1 MSDPAAAPSTPA
13 LLGVELSATGRRWD
27 DRSGDDRQAR
37 AISQQYGLP
46 DVIGRLLAARDVDP
60 EDVEAWLNPTLKDL
74 LPDPSVLQD
83 MDKAA
88 DRLCQAIQDGEQ
100 IAIFGDYDVDG
111 ATSSALLA
119 RFFRAV
125 SSPPR
130 VYIPDRMKEG
140 YGPTSAAMELLA
152 GEGARVVV
160 TVDCGISSFEPLS
173 VAKAAGLDVIVV
185 DHHVAEA
192 SLPEAAAVIN
202 PNRLD
207 EDGSLGHLAA
217 VGVAFLL
224 VIAVNR
230 ALRTAGWY
238 SSRPEPKLLQ
248 WLDLV
253 ALGTVCDVVPLKGL
267 NRALVIQ
274 GLKVMAGRA
283 NTGLVALSDSA
294 KIDRRPEAYH
304 AGYVLGPRI
313 NAGGRV
319 GRADLGSILLASDD
333 PAQAAAISAELEVFN
348 AERRTIE
355 SMVQEEAIERLE
367 ASGEPP
373 EGVVVA
379 VGQNWHPGVI
389 GIVASRLKDRY
400 RRPAMVIAIDEA
412 GQGKGSGRSIK
423 GVDLGAAVIAARQ
436 AGLLINGGGHAMA
449 AGITVAADKCD
460 DLIAFLNNRL
470 TPQIEALGDV
480 RGLSMDGVLNVQGAN
495 TELVNLLQQAGPFGA
510 GNPEPR
516 FAIADARV
524 IKASIVGQ
532 NHVSCIFSGRDGG
545 RLKGIAFRIAE
556 TPLGQAL
563 LGAQGKEIHV
573 AGHLKTDNWQGRED
587 VQIFIDDISLK

>member
-1 MSDPAAAPSTPA
+1 MTGQATASTPA
-13 LLGVELSATGRRWD
+13 LLGIEASATGRRWES
-27 DRSGDDRQAR
+27 REGDDRLAR
-37 AISQQYGLP
+37 AISQQFDLP
-46 DVIGRLLAARDVDP
+46 EVVGRLLVARG
-60 EDVEAWLNPTLKDL
+60 VELDEVEGYLNPTLKAL
-74 LPDPSVLQD
+74 LPDPSTLQD

-88 DRLCQAIQDGEQ
+88 TRLCAAIRKGEK

-119 RFFRAV
+119 RFFSAV
-125 SSPPR
+125 SLPPR
-130 VYIPDRMKEG
+130 IYIPDRLKEG
-140 YGPTSAAMELLA
+140 YGPTNAAMTLLA
-152 GEGARVVV
+152 QEGMNVVV
-160 TVDCGISSFEPLS
+160 TVDCGISSFEPLT
-173 VAKAAGLDVIVV
+173 VAKDAGLDVIVV

-192 SLPEAAAVIN
+192 SLPDAAAVIN

-217 VGVAFLL
+217 VGVAYLL

-230 ALRTAGWY
+230 TLREAGWY
-238 SSRPEPKLLQ
+238 QSRPEPKLMQ

-274 GLKVMAGRA
+274 GLKVMGQRG
-283 NTGLVALSDSA
+283 NTGLSALSDSA

-304 AGYVLGPRI
+304 AGFVLGPRI

-319 GRADLGSILLASDD
+319 GRADLGSLLLASDD
-333 PAQAAAISAELEVFN
+333 PAQAEAISAELEVFN

-355 SMVQEEAIERLE
+355 AMVQEEAIAVVE
-367 ASGEPP
+367 AQAETP
-373 EGVVVA
+373 EGIVVA
-379 VGQNWHPGVI
+379 IGRNWHPGVI

-400 RRPAMVIAIDEA
+400 QRPSLVIAIDDE

-423 GVDLGAAVIAARQ
+423 GVDLGAAIIAARQ

-449 AGITVAADKCD
+449 AGISVSADKCEE
-460 DLIAFLNNRL
+460 LVGFLNDRL
-470 TPQIEALGDV
+470 EPQVAALGSV
-480 RGLSMDGVLNVQGAN
+480 RGLGIDGVLSVQGAN
-495 TELVNLLQQAGPFGA
+495 TDLVDLLQQAGPYGA

-532 NHVSCIFSGRDGG
+532 NHVSCIFTGRDGG
-545 RLKGIAFRIAE
+545 RLKGIAFRVAE

-563 LGAQGKEIHV
+563 LASQGKEIHV
-573 AGHLKTDNWQGRED
+573 AGHLKTDDWQGRTD